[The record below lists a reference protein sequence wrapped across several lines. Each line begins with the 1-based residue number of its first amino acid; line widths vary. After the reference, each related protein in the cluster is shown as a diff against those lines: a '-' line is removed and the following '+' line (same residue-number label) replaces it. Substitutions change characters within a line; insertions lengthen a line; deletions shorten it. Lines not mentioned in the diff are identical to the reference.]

1 MKKIYL
7 FGNWKTNIL
16 PEEGEEFNQDLG
28 RKIMPDSYSSDLIH
42 ICLFPPFLTIPAV
55 LKSLPEGPLSVGAQ
69 DGYYEDRGPFTGE
82 VSMEMIKSAGCSHV
96 LVGHSERRT
105 LFGDTDAVVAKKLKR
120 ALEVGLKG
128 VLCFGETLEEREREQ
143 TIPVVERQL
152 RLALEGI
159 TQDEASNLILA
170 YEPVWAIGTGKNAEA
185 KDAQEVCAYASRA
198 VAARFGESRFIP
210 VLYGGSVK
218 ESNAKELLS
227 QPDIHGALVGGA
239 SLNVDTFLAI
249 YDKYR
254 LLIES

>member
-28 RKIMPDSYSSDLIH
+28 KKIASDSYSSDLIH
-42 ICLFPPFLTIPAV
+42 IALFPPFLTIPAV

-69 DGYYEDRGPFTGE
+69 DGFYEDRGAFTGE
-82 VSMEMIKSAGCSHV
+82 VSMEMVKSAGCTHV

-105 LFGDTDAVVAKKLKR
+105 LFGDTEAVVAKKLKR
-120 ALEVGLKG
+120 ALELDLKT
-128 VLCFGETLEEREREQ
+128 VLCFGETLEEREKGRTME
-143 TIPVVERQL
+143 VVERQL
-152 RLALEGI
+152 RSALEEV
-159 TQDEASNLILA
+159 THQEAGNLILA

-185 KDAQEVCAYASRA
+185 KDAQEVCAYASKM
-198 VAARFGESRFIP
+198 VSARFGESRAVP

-239 SLNVDTFLAI
+239 SLSVDTFLPI